1 MSLKR
6 NRTVELY
13 SIALVLL
20 LISNICFYT
29 AETPQLYRLM
39 SGTGILL
46 SFVVSLRRFSMVI
59 KKYNCILWLTA
70 VYGMFM
76 FYGHFFLRE
85 GTFPWTSMIT
95 RYLENIA
102 FYVAI
107 KGVFREDYR
116 KLAPSFILAGVFSLL
131 YLIARE
137 GVLIA
142 LGGYRIGGS
151 LSGNVNTAGYCFGI
165 VSLVV
170 IWSYCMKRDRKKL
183 ILFLVLLV
191 FMILTG
197 SKKVTIVIM
206 ADLFLILVYR
216 KGKITTWILLAIGL
230 TAGVYC
236 LFNVPYLYEIMGVR
250 IESMFLTL
258 LYGND
263 ASLYSY
269 STEMR
274 GEMVQEAF
282 RLFLHHPIFGGGYN
296 YFASMTVTR
305 YDYCHCN
312 YAELLCSFG
321 VVGTMLYYSKHLS
334 VLGRLTRALKRRTG
348 NRDLAVFGVILLLMI
363 LTLDWGAVTFSG
375 QATWYL
381 PVLISNAACDTIQAN
396 LSRNGGR

>member
-20 LISNICFYT
+20 LVSNICFYT

-39 SGTGILL
+39 SGSGILL

-59 KKYNCILWLTA
+59 KKSNCILWLSA
-70 VYGMFM
+70 VYAMIL
-76 FYGHFFLRE
+76 FYGFFFLRAASFQPL
-85 GTFPWTSMIT
+85 TLII
-95 RYLENIA
+95 RYLECA
-102 FYVAI
+102 AMYLAI
-107 KGVFREDYR
+107 KGIFREDYR
-116 KLAPSFILAGVFSLL
+116 KLAPSFILSGVFSLL

-137 GVLIA
+137 GALIA
-142 LGGYRIGGS
+142 LGGYRIGSS

-165 VSLVV
+165 VSTVV
-170 IWSYCMKRDRKKL
+170 IWSYCMKKDWKKL
-183 ILFLVLLV
+183 LFLLVLLA

-197 SKKVTIVIM
+197 SKKVTIIIM
-206 ADLFLILVYR
+206 ADLLILLSYQ
-216 KGKITTWILLAIGL
+216 KGKMSTWILLAIGL
-230 TAGVYC
+230 TAGAYC
-236 LFNVPYLYEIMGVR
+236 LFNVPYLYQIMGVR

-263 ASLYSY
+263 ASLHSY
-269 STEMR
+269 STEVR

-282 RLFLHHPIFGGGYN
+282 RLFLRHPIFGGGYN

-363 LTLDWGAVTFSG
+363 LTLDWGAVTFSA

-381 PVLISNAACDTIQAN
+381 PVLISNAASDTIQAN
-396 LSRNGGR
+396 IARNGGR

>member
-39 SGTGILL
+39 SGSGILL

-59 KKYNCILWLTA
+59 KKSNCILWLSA
-70 VYGMFM
+70 IYAMFL
-76 FYGHFFLRE
+76 FYGIFFLRAA
-85 GTFPWTSMIT
+85 TFQPLTLII
-95 RYLENIA
+95 RYLECA
-102 FYVAI
+102 AMYFAI
-107 KGVFREDYR
+107 KGIFREDYR
-116 KLAPSFILAGVFSLL
+116 KLAPSFISAGFFSLL

-137 GVLIA
+137 GALIA

-165 VSLVV
+165 VSTVV
-170 IWSYCMKRDRKKL
+170 IWSYCMKKDWKKL
-183 ILFLVLLV
+183 LFLLVLLA

-197 SKKVTIVIM
+197 SKKVTIIIM
-206 ADLFLILVYR
+206 ADLLILLSYQ
-216 KGKITTWILLAIGL
+216 KGKISTWILLAIGL
-230 TAGVYC
+230 TAGIYC

-269 STEMR
+269 STEVR

-363 LTLDWGAVTFSG
+363 LTLDWGAVTFSA
-375 QATWYL
+375 QSTWYL
-381 PVLISNAACDTIQAN
+381 PVLISNAASDTIQAN
-396 LSRNGGR
+396 IARNGGR